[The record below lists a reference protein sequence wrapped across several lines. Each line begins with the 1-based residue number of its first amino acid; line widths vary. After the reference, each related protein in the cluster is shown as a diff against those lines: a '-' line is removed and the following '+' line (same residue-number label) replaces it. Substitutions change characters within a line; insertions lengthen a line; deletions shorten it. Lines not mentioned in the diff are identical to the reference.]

1 MSLPAADADFGF
13 PVLQI
18 TRNEY
23 ASLVKSAQHRA
34 LQDTLCRNL
43 LNGGVPRE
51 TIEVEYSFSA
61 PNPLRMPTSPA
72 LSNIVL
78 QTLQIAFAALGMT
91 PQLRRA
97 EAAMRGRDGTKFNA
111 SGSASNSSTTSDNDS
126 LGADDGP
133 SGALL
138 APTSKPTV
146 APTATRTVQL
156 LHLAE
161 GTTIAD
167 VTTVVRGGLLVNIY
181 SRARQN
187 SVALS
192 FLHSSDAH
200 AFYHHVQANGLYIKN
215 SKVDVRWDDR
225 QFVVAGHV
233 AHKIALGACRNLV
246 IRDCKPNLSEQE
258 IRNDLEHIHSLVVVQ
273 IQFIGGHCFI
283 STNSVA
289 AAMFARTCMMSR
301 LKYKGTSR
309 IEWGVDECAQPLHT
323 MSVRTQKLVASAAAR
338 GTISSTSNRFQ
349 LLSLDE

>member
-1 MSLPAADADFGF
+1 MSTVRSSYRLPFLNAFPVARLTSMLKHGQKMSLPAADADFGF

-23 ASLVKSAQHRA
+23 ASLVKSAQ
-34 LQDTLCRNL
+34 QYDTLCRNL

-51 TIEVEYSFSA
+51 TIELLSTQSSSNADEPRAVKHCSPDSA
-61 PNPLRMPTSPA
+61 NSLRSSGHDASTPSCRSGHARPYGFVPYPNCNSN
-72 LSNIVL
+72 LS
-78 QTLQIAFAALGMT
+78 TG
-91 PQLRRA
+91 
-97 EAAMRGRDGTKFNA
+97 DGTKFNA

-215 SKVDVRWDDR
+215 SKVPLPTW
-225 QFVVAGHV
+225 FGLLYEA
-233 AHKIALGACRNLV
+233 NS
-246 IRDCKPNLSEQE
+246 SE
-258 IRNDLEHIHSLVVVQ
+258 I
-273 IQFIGGHCFI
+273 
-283 STNSVA
+283 
-289 AAMFARTCMMSR
+289 
-301 LKYKGTSR
+301 
-309 IEWGVDECAQPLHT
+309 
-323 MSVRTQKLVASAAAR
+323 
-338 GTISSTSNRFQ
+338 
-349 LLSLDE
+349 